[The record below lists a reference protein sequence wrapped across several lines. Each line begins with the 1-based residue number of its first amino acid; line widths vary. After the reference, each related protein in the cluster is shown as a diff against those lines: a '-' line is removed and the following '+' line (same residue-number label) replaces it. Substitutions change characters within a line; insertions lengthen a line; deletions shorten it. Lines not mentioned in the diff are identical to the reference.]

1 MAEKN
6 FPFNAVLTNGEYDRQ
21 YSAEDFA
28 GYFSKLYK
36 NGVVAKPANGLAVT
50 SYSGMTIKVQPGVA
64 LINGYCY
71 ILDQAKTF
79 TLSASAT
86 STYKRRDSI
95 VLRLDLLNRRITLA
109 VKKGSQSSSNSV
121 TAPTPT
127 RTTTVHELTLAE
139 VFVDTGV
146 TSIAQSAINDRRADS
161 SVCGFSQTF
170 ATIEGNPDDYFINFQ
185 SIFDDFM
192 DNLNET
198 MSGNVVTN
206 LQSQI
211 NTLKNS
217 VAGKSM
223 VEIGTYTGTGTY
235 GESNKNTLTFDFAP
249 KLIFIIGVSNATLTS
264 SGESNGYYYQA
275 IIVNGVDRFFAMGY
289 HGGNLTQTSSG
300 PYNFRAINKCSFNNN
315 SFEWW
320 NLGAEH
326 YQLNR
331 SGVTYHYAAI
341 G

>member
-1 MAEKN
+1 MSEKS

-71 ILDQAKTF
+71 ILDQAKTL

-127 RTTTVHELTLAE
+127 RTSTVHELTLAE
-139 VFVDTGV
+139 VLVDTGV

-170 ATIEGNPDDYFINFQ
+170 ATIDGNPDDYFINFQ

-217 VAGKSM
+217 VAGKAM
-223 VEIGTYTGTGTY
+223 VETGTYTGTGTY
-235 GESNKNTLTFDFAP
+235 GESNKNILTFDFVP
-249 KLIFIIGVSNATLTS
+249 QLVIVQGRDETSGNKPVFVGIFVKGSTFATIAGEYFNVSANVAYNYRGILSVAWNNQTVSWYNSVSKNISDTLQLNS
-264 SGESNGYYYQA
+264 SGN
-275 IIVNGVDRFFAMGY
+275 V
-289 HGGNLTQTSSG
+289 
-300 PYNFRAINKCSFNNN
+300 
-315 SFEWW
+315 
-320 NLGAEH
+320 
-326 YQLNR
+326 
-331 SGVTYHYAAI
+331 YHYIAI